1 MLEAERTSLIS
12 KMAELEDDLKEA
24 RENVKAN
31 IAEKMDED
39 RKVKTDQKPENND
52 DKEIN
57 ADELALKAAN
67 CDDEPMKTVENEID
81 TTAQSTQP
89 VEHS

>member
-1 MLEAERTSLIS
+1 
-12 KMAELEDDLKEA
+12 
-24 RENVKAN
+24 
-31 IAEKMDED
+31 MDEGQ
-39 RKVKTDQKPENND
+39 KVKTEEKPANND
-52 DKEIN
+52 DKESN